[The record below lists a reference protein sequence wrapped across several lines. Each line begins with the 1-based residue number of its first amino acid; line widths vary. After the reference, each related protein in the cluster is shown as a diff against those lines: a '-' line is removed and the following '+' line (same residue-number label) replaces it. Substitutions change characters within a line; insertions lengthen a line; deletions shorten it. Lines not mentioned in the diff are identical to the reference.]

1 MVNQNARSGSRETA
15 QDVWDYLEFAGFHVT
30 RDQLVRIHQRRI
42 LNEPFL
48 TPSSWRDPRTT
59 YAPGTAERILRIVQ
73 LKAKSKHLDEL
84 AWRLWWEGADVETTL
99 IREFIAKMAKRW
111 DERLTEFRNAAAD
124 AAAEEPQ
131 GERDVL
137 DEVFFKHLKPAPSVA
152 SLRKR
157 LGKGSDI
164 YVEFAG
170 LLIDL
175 LRGDFSILGE
185 ADVDL
190 FGISSMGTVD
200 SEERYG
206 DFRWAG
212 RTALQAM
219 QRDAKLPYAHL
230 VEALDDAQ
238 IKEARPVALLF
249 TRIIASFGEIMHDG
263 FGGASR
269 DRDTVGDNLVALSES
284 PEEQVLS
291 LLLTSSFLKD
301 GRIRASIPDTGR
313 LVIHSPAISY
323 EDYLRLRYLA
333 KEVPGMEVLVSPSSM
348 RAAFDSPEGAD
359 LWRARFDE
367 FRLEHFEEIEEAMA
381 DRPDLFALHWPDLEE
396 FEENIEEEVNSKKKN
411 QKMKS
416 GHGICVGLS

>member
-1 MVNQNARSGSRETA
+1 MVSQNARAGSRETA
-15 QDVWDYLEFAGFHVT
+15 QDVWDYLEFAGFHLT
-30 RDQLVRIHQRRI
+30 REQLVRIHQRRV
-42 LNEPFL
+42 LDEPFL

-59 YAPGTAERILRIVQ
+59 YAAGTAERILRIAQ

-84 AWRLWWEGADVETTL
+84 AWRLWWQGTPVDPTL
-99 IREFIAKMAKRW
+99 VRDYLLKMAKRW
-111 DERLTEFRNAAAD
+111 DERLSEFRKAATE
-124 AAAEEPQ
+124 AAEEDHLH

-137 DEVFFKHLKPAPSVA
+137 DEVFFKHLKPAPSA
-152 SLRKR
+152 TSLRKR

-185 ADVDL
+185 PKVNL
-190 FGISSMGTVD
+190 FD
-200 SEERYG
+200 SASGDDGVPKDGYG

-219 QRDAKLPYAHL
+219 QRDAKLPYAQL
-230 VEALDDAQ
+230 VEALDDRQ
-238 IKEARPVALLF
+238 IEEARPVALLF

-263 FGGASR
+263 FAGTTR
-269 DRDTVGDNLVALSES
+269 DRDTVGNNLVALSES

-301 GRIRASIPDTGR
+301 GRIRASIPRTDR
-313 LVIHSPAISY
+313 LVIHSPAVSY

-333 KEVPGMEVLVSPSSM
+333 KEVPGMEDVVNPTRM
-348 RAAFDSPEGAD
+348 RDAFDSPEGAQ
-359 LWRARFDE
+359 LWRTSFEE
-367 FRLEHFEEIEEAMA
+367 FRLEHLTEIEEAMA
-381 DRPDLFALHWPDLEE
+381 DRPDLFE
-396 FEENIEEEVNSKKKN
+396 FEWPEEEEPEENKEKEVNSKKKN
-411 QKMKS
+411 
-416 GHGICVGLS
+416 